1 MNSKIVSKAE
11 IDYHLSSIFCDG
23 VEVFDLQRGEDTF
36 TNCKEEYMTFKVMG
50 SSLLF
55 EDFTTYELTRSVK
68 YRVCYDDFTW
78 DIVEQV
84 ESVYKGKLLRVTYFI
99 STEQEHNTTTYK
111 LSNSYPIRRYWDSTD
126 TVWY

>member
-1 MNSKIVSKAE
+1 MNKKIVSKTE
-11 IDYHLSSIFCDG
+11 VDYHLSSIFCNG
-23 VEVFDLQRGEDTF
+23 VEVFDLQRGEETF
-36 TNCKEEYMTFKVMG
+36 TCSKEEYVTFKVM
-50 SSLLF
+50 
-55 EDFTTYELTRSVK
+55 EDCLSFKDFDTYELVRSVK

-111 LSNSYPIRRYWDSTD
+111 LSNVYPIFRPWDSTD

>member
-1 MNSKIVSKAE
+1 MNKKIVSKTE

-36 TNCKEEYMTFKVMG
+36 TNCKEEYVTFKVMVA
-50 SSLLF
+50 SLLF
-55 EDFTTYELTRSVK
+55 KDFTTYELTRSVK

-78 DIVEQV
+78 GIVDQV
-84 ESVYKGKLLRVTYFI
+84 ESVYKGQLLRVAHSI
-99 STEQEHNTTTYK
+99 GSKPEHVHTTYK
-111 LSNSYPIRRYWDSTD
+111 LSNYYPIRRPWDSTD